1 MCIFYIKLMSLHQA
15 ISTHHV
21 RVMLGYVVRRDCG
34 RGTLNMVLNHNGAFK
49 HGFEP
54 PR

>member
-1 MCIFYIKLMSLHQA
+1 MYFLHQIDVITA

-21 RVMLGYVVRRDCG
+21 RVMLGHVVRRDCG